1 MFVCDEAGR
10 PQSCMAILNQNLVLQ
25 TQWMIL
31 TMNVR
36 YIIANYYTL
45 LRLEEYD
52 DFARLASRRIAGG

>member
-10 PQSCMAILNQNLVLQ
+10 PQSCMVILNQNLVLQ

-45 LRLEEYD
+45 LRLEE
-52 DFARLASRRIAGG
+52 